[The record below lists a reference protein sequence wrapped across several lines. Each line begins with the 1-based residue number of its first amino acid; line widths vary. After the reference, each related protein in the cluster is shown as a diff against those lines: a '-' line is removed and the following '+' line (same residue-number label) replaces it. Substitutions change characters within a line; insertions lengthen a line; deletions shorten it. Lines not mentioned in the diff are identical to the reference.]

1 MSNKTLYLKIAIQKA
16 GSQRALAKLI
26 GAKQQNVWD
35 WLNKGSKQVSPKFAM
50 AIEEATG
57 VSKHDL
63 RPDIFGPGPNR
74 PERQPPRPLPTARQE
89 GAAT

>member
-1 MSNKTLYLKIAIQKA
+1 MYLEIAIQKA
-16 GSQRALAKLI
+16 GSQAALAKLI

-35 WLNKGSKQVSPKFAM
+35 WLNKGNKQVSPKFAI

-63 RPDIFGPGPNR
+63 RPDIFGTDPNR
-74 PERQPPRPLPTARQE
+74 PERQPHRPKPPERREAV
-89 GAAT
+89 A